1 MSVETIP
8 LETIPLETIL
18 LEKENKKKELYIQQ
32 KKVFEIENQII
43 ELDKKLASFSDN
55 TILENLKL
63 SEHITL
69 INNKIVLHRY

>member
-32 KKVFEIENQII
+32 KKY
-43 ELDKKLASFSDN
+43 
-55 TILENLKL
+55 LK
-63 SEHITL
+63 
-69 INNKIVLHRY
+69 